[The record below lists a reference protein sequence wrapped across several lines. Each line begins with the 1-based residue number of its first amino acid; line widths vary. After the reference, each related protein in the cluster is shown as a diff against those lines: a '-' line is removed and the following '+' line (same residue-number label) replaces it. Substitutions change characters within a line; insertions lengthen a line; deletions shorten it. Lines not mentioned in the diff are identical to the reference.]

1 MRTRDNCRKVARW
14 ALAAFLFA
22 GAAFCAVGENEKCP
36 VSANVRGHENIE
48 WSISYAYGLTDATRD
63 LPRVLLIGDSI
74 CNGYQEGV
82 RERLKGKMNVT
93 YWISSYC
100 ATSPAYLPL
109 LSIYLDEAKYDVIHF
124 NNGLHSLE
132 TPTDAWAKGFKAAL
146 ELVRKKQPDAKIV
159 WCSSTPL
166 ANDVKTAKCRELNAA
181 AARVIAELG
190 GIATD
195 DLFALCDPLDRATN
209 WSDEYHFRPEA
220 KAKQADQVAASVS
233 IVPARPAPS
242 PALAARL
249 AEGPEI
255 YGIVHWGLNT
265 YTDKEWGFGDEDP
278 AMLNPDKF
286 DADQIV
292 GACKVGGIGGLIVVA
307 KHHDG
312 FCLWPT
318 KTTEH
323 NITKSPFGR
332 DYIKEMEQA
341 CRRAG
346 LKFGVYVSPWDRNN
360 AAYGTEKYVTDV
372 FQKQIRELL
381 SGDYGEIFEMWF
393 DGANGGDGYYGG
405 AREKRKIPSGY
416 YRYDTETFAMVRRLQ
431 PKVCIFNEMDEAD
444 FRYGGNEK
452 GLIDPDSRST
462 GGHYDGIW
470 DNYKV
475 WANTGIVGG
484 STFHPIEADFPL
496 RRGWFYHEKERGT
509 TKSTAYLTKL
519 YLSSVGNAATMN
531 IGIAPDKSGR
541 LDTDDVR
548 ALAGFGIMRNALFAH
563 EAKDG
568 EPFNVVVMRE
578 DVSNGEQV
586 DEWELVAD
594 GKAVL
599 RGKSI
604 GWKRI
609 RVLEMPCAAKNV
621 DLKIMKDGGALK
633 GVSFKLY
640 NADPELVK
648 TILSATG
655 DDRETDTAKWMTGKG
670 KAVNED

>member
-159 WCSSTPL
+159 WCTSTPL

-233 IVPARPAPS
+233 IVPARPAPR

-249 AEGPEI
+249 AAG
-255 YGIVHWGLNT
+255 
-265 YTDKEWGFGDEDP
+265 
-278 AMLNPDKF
+278 KF
-286 DADQIV
+286 DADRIV
-292 GACKVGGIGGLIVVA
+292 GACEAGGLGGECERLCMCQPYVA
-307 KHHDG
+307 
-312 FCLWPT
+312 P
-318 KTTEH
+318 
-323 NITKSPFGR
+323 
-332 DYIKEMEQA
+332 
-341 CRRAG
+341 
-346 LKFGVYVSPWDRNN
+346 
-360 AAYGTEKYVTDV
+360 
-372 FQKQIRELL
+372 
-381 SGDYGEIFEMWF
+381 
-393 DGANGGDGYYGG
+393 
-405 AREKRKIPSGY
+405 
-416 YRYDTETFAMVRRLQ
+416 
-431 PKVCIFNEMDEAD
+431 EA
-444 FRYGGNEK
+444 
-452 GLIDPDSRST
+452 
-462 GGHYDGIW
+462 
-470 DNYKV
+470 
-475 WANTGIVGG
+475 
-484 STFHPIEADFPL
+484 
-496 RRGWFYHEKERGT
+496 
-509 TKSTAYLTKL
+509 
-519 YLSSVGNAATMN
+519 
-531 IGIAPDKSGR
+531 
-541 LDTDDVR
+541 
-548 ALAGFGIMRNALFAH
+548 
-563 EAKDG
+563 
-568 EPFNVVVMRE
+568 
-578 DVSNGEQV
+578 
-586 DEWELVAD
+586 
-594 GKAVL
+594 
-599 RGKSI
+599 
-604 GWKRI
+604 
-609 RVLEMPCAAKNV
+609 
-621 DLKIMKDGGALK
+621 
-633 GVSFKLY
+633 
-640 NADPELVK
+640 
-648 TILSATG
+648 
-655 DDRETDTAKWMTGKG
+655 
-670 KAVNED
+670 